1 MTEQQKVV
9 FETAVQALEHHARD
23 MLKVL
28 TPRMLWSLQIGA
40 ALDTMRL
47 ILGRQ
52 GAADFLRGIADDVE
66 SDRDPWDSSAV
77 N

>member
-1 MTEQQKVV
+1 
-9 FETAVQALEHHARD
+9 
-23 MLKVL
+23 
-28 TPRMLWSLQIGA
+28 MLWSLQIGA